1 LAVETHTENIKFIE
15 GLIVAAR
22 TFGGEIIFFSIS
34 GQILERLGHVTCFSL
49 CFFSYSL
56 RLWLIWLVPSPWWII
71 FIEFVFSGPCYAL
84 SYSTIVVYAN
94 ELAPP
99 GASATMQGITPNVD
113 DGLGWLTQLAKQKK

>member
-1 LAVETHTENIKFIE
+1 VETHTENIKFIE

-113 DGLGWLTQLAKQKK
+113 DGLGWLTQLPKQKK